1 MRLHT
6 GRFIDTESPTFTL
19 CGRDTIQYEVSVDNT
34 RVEAVFRDTAG
45 GERFR
50 TLTKRYFRD
59 NDAVILVY
67 DVQSNFTLTALRG
80 WIEEIEV
87 NSNSTQFVWALFGN
101 KCDLDPAGFEQGI
114 LDDYRLKLET
124 NLSFFMS
131 AKTGL
136 NVKAGFESVVAS
148 LHRTAVSNWRRK
160 SCLIGS
166 DAQISFQ
173 TYNSESQTQ
182 CC

>member
-1 MRLHT
+1 MFL
-6 GRFIDTESPTFTL
+6 
-19 CGRDTIQYEVSVDNT
+19 
-34 RVEAVFRDTAG
+34 DTAG

-67 DVQSNFTLTALRG
+67 DVQSNFTLSALRG
-80 WIEEIEV
+80 WIEEIEE
-87 NSNSTQFVWALFGN
+87 NSNNTQFVWALFGN

-136 NVKAGFESVVAS
+136 NVKAGFESVIAS
-148 LHRTAVSNWRRK
+148 LHRTAVNNWRRK
-160 SCLIGS
+160 NYMIGS
-166 DAQISFQ
+166 DVQISLQ
-173 TYNSESQTQ
+173 TSQSKSQ